1 LFLAFLV
8 FLLFYQRKRRK
19 AIELTAEIN
28 IQKLEKEKQE
38 EVLDAKTREIA
49 TYSIL
54 VSNKNQLLKQVM
66 ELSNQSHNN
75 KEATAKIHKIIN
87 ENLDIDEE
95 WDNFK
100 LHFDKVHPQFF
111 EKLKNTCS
119 DLTEENLKMC
129 AYLKIGMSNKQIAQ
143 LLHIEYNSVVV
154 SKGRIKDKL
163 KLEDDETLQDFIR
176 KL

>member
-1 LFLAFLV
+1 VLLS

-28 IQKLEKEKQE
+28 MQKMEKQKQE

-66 ELSNQSHNN
+66 DLNNQVYNN
-75 KEATAKIHKIIN
+75 KDVTTKIHKIIH

-100 LHFDKVHPQFF
+100 MHFDKVHPQFF
-111 EKLKNTCS
+111 EKLKVICN

-163 KLEDDETLQDFIR
+163 KLKDDENLPDFIR